1 MTLQEI
7 KQSIAEGKKVYWK
20 SKAYE
25 VRLIGGKLNDY
36 YIVCLQNDSLMG
48 LTRSDNITMNAK
60 EEDFFSPEK

>member
-25 VRLIGGKLNDY
+25 VRRTKNGIIDFYLFCVPTGSI
-36 YIVCLQNDSLMG
+36 QM
-48 LTRSDNITMNAK
+48 ITEDFK
-60 EEDFFSPEK
+60 EEDFFHD